1 MVMAGNAS
9 ENVACYQL
17 FAYIRQDSVINTEA
31 AE

>member
-1 MVMAGNAS
+1 MVMANAS

-17 FAYIRQDSVINTEA
+17 FAYIRQDSVISTEA